1 MKFVSLRRER
11 YLYLVTFAD
20 RRSIS
25 ESYSHADG
33 IDLSEK
39 EITKFL
45 KANSAGAT
53 WTADNTGVARRF
65 KRTDG
70 EAEAMYTPLNGRS
83 GVNGAPASRSERFA
97 KRERT
102 VGARKAFSQGQ
113 GMKRPIG
120 IMYNTASSVS

>member
-33 IDLSEK
+33 TDLSEK

-45 KANSAGAT
+45 KANSAGAR
-53 WTADNTGVARRF
+53 WTADNIGAARRF
-65 KRTDG
+65 KRNDG
-70 EAEAMYTPLNGRS
+70 EAEAMYGPVNGRPALTVRVLHVPS
-83 GVNGAPASRSERFA
+83 DLARANGQPG
-97 KRERT
+97 REKPFPRAT
-102 VGARKAFSQGQ
+102 E
-113 GMKRPIG
+113 
-120 IMYNTASSVS
+120 

>member
-11 YLYLVTFAD
+11 YLYLVSFAD

-33 IDLSEK
+33 TDLSEK

-45 KANSAGAT
+45 KANSAGA
-53 WTADNTGVARRF
+53 WTAENTGAARRF

-70 EAEAMYTPLNGRS
+70 EAEAMYAPVNGRPALT
-83 GVNGAPASRSERFA
+83 VRELHVANDLPNANGRPGGEKPSL
-97 KRERT
+97 RT
-102 VGARKAFSQGQ
+102 RQ
-113 GMKRPIG
+113 
-120 IMYNTASSVS
+120 